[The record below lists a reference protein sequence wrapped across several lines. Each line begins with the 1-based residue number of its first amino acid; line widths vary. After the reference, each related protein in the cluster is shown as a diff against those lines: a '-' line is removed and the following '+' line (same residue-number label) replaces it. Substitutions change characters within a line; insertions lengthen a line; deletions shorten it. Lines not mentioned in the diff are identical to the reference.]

1 MKKYFL
7 LLVASY
13 AFSAFCQQSSQFIAD
28 SLQRQLLRSK
38 KDSSRCKILNQL
50 GEQYFQVDPI
60 ISLQYGHQSLQLA
73 QEINWAPGIPV
84 SNAIIGK
91 ACIQTGNYDSAIIFL
106 TRAYQGYKKSGIKDK
121 MAFQLGN
128 IGVTQVTQKKY
139 PAAQATFFEA
149 LAIAEELHLDG
160 LKARVLS
167 SISYVFDMQQN
178 YDKALEYAQ
187 QSLKLLEKL
196 NDSAAIAD
204 IYRRIGSV
212 YGSKGDTTKADS
224 YLKKALAIFEKEDYR
239 IGIADVYQELSL
251 LYKSN
256 LLMNLKY
263 RLKAEEIFNKDSL
276 SNTMTIENTGQIGY
290 LFFQLSSN
298 DSLWSMLTGNKI
310 ISPGKAALLN
320 KAGYYLNKAIQ
331 QSKENGHVLLQAEL
345 SQKYAELLAYKG
357 NYKQAYHLKVFA
369 SAAQDS
375 VFSQEN
381 KNKIAEA
388 EGKYEIAKKNE
399 EIAFKQLT
407 INNQQNKMW
416 LLAGSIGFLIILG
429 AVFLNQNL
437 IRKKTNTALLQL
449 NTELKEANK
458 IKTTF
463 FGIITHDLRS
473 PITNL
478 INFLTLQKRH
488 PGLLSNEQIADR
500 ENKITESAKSLLET
514 MESMLLW
521 SKGQMEHFKPV
532 ITTVPVNNLFS
543 YLQKFFS
550 ETEHVF
556 FQFSN
561 PHSLTVNTDEDYLKT
576 IMHNLTANAV
586 KAVQLTPD
594 AKIEWKAWAENGKT
608 YFSITDNGVGI
619 NEDKLSALYEE
630 TIANGSRQGLGL
642 HIIRDLAKAIGCVV
656 KFEPDNKVGTTFILS
671 V

>member
-1 MKKYFL
+1 
-7 LLVASY
+7 
-13 AFSAFCQQSSQFIAD
+13 
-28 SLQRQLLRSK
+28 
-38 KDSSRCKILNQL
+38 
-50 GEQYFQVDPI
+50 
-60 ISLQYGHQSLQLA
+60 
-73 QEINWAPGIPV
+73 
-84 SNAIIGK
+84 
-91 ACIQTGNYDSAIIFL
+91 
-106 TRAYQGYKKSGIKDK
+106 
-121 MAFQLGN
+121 
-128 IGVTQVTQKKY
+128 
-139 PAAQATFFEA
+139 
-149 LAIAEELHLDG
+149 
-160 LKARVLS
+160 
-167 SISYVFDMQQN
+167 
-178 YDKALEYAQ
+178 
-187 QSLKLLEKL
+187 
-196 NDSAAIAD
+196 
-204 IYRRIGSV
+204 
-212 YGSKGDTTKADS
+212 
-224 YLKKALAIFEKEDYR
+224 
-239 IGIADVYQELSL
+239 
-251 LYKSN
+251 
-256 LLMNLKY
+256 
-263 RLKAEEIFNKDSL
+263 
-276 SNTMTIENTGQIGY
+276 
-290 LFFQLSSN
+290 
-298 DSLWSMLTGNKI
+298 
-310 ISPGKAALLN
+310 
-320 KAGYYLNKAIQ
+320 
-331 QSKENGHVLLQAEL
+331 
-345 SQKYAELLAYKG
+345 
-357 NYKQAYHLKVFA
+357 
-369 SAAQDS
+369 
-375 VFSQEN
+375 
-381 KNKIAEA
+381 
-388 EGKYEIAKKNE
+388 
-399 EIAFKQLT
+399 
-407 INNQQNKMW
+407 MW

-488 PGLLSNEQIADR
+488 PGLLSTEQIADR

-550 ETEHVF
+550 ETEHVL

-561 PHSLTVNTDEDYLKT
+561 PHGLTVNTDEDYLKT